1 MYYAPPPVIPRDVPN
16 PPVAPVVHINATDLA
31 RTMVTVMAEREKY
44 VKPGDIIEH
53 AKKCG
58 AYDFHGTLDPG
69 QADKWVKTVEKAF
82 GTLQLSD
89 AEKVGNV
96 YGLMFEKAD
105 EWLTRT
111 RNLYGEAFTWQL
123 FKEEFSKEYLTET
136 FQKQRKATFVNLT
149 QGSLSVRDYADAF
162 EELYHYA
169 KDMYPTEE
177 AKIDKFRGG
186 LHVSLKGK
194 LNLYA
199 GSTFRGW
206 VEKAMAQER
215 LDEELEET
223 EQQKEM
229 SKQFGNEKKRMKFSS
244 GSEGNF
250 RSDEYG
256 KL

>member
-1 MYYAPPPVIPRDVPN
+1 
-16 PPVAPVVHINATDLA
+16 
-31 RTMVTVMAEREKY
+31 
-44 VKPGDIIEH
+44 
-53 AKKCG
+53 
-58 AYDFHGTLDPG
+58 
-69 QADKWVKTVEKAF
+69 
-82 GTLQLSD
+82 
-89 AEKVGNV
+89 
-96 YGLMFEKAD
+96 MFEKAD

-123 FKEEFSKEYLTET
+123 FKEEFSREYLTET
-136 FQKQRKATFVNLT
+136 FQKQRKAAFVNLT
-149 QGSLSVRDYADAF
+149 QGSMSVRDYADEF

-206 VEKAMAQER
+206 VEKAMEQER

-223 EQQKEM
+223 EQ
-229 SKQFGNEKKRMKFSS
+229 KKGDK
-244 GSEGNF
+244 
-250 RSDEYG
+250 
-256 KL
+256 